1 MYRALAQ
8 KWQAL
13 GIDSKCEYRLTVA
26 LRTDVL
32 GTLVR
37 LGETDRPFGI
47 QAEVLRMIT
56 RLVSALD
63 GQFLVHS
70 AVHKAVIRLL
80 RMAVGDEIDGHVDG
94 ARPMGAASMSVRAE
108 PSDYEYERQYI
119 FHHHLIFLAKCL
131 AQWLIYCALFATG
144 YGPIEISC

>member
-1 MYRALAQ
+1 MV
-8 KWQAL
+8 
-13 GIDSKCEYRLTVA
+13 SKYDYYLTVGF
-26 LRTDVL
+26 RTDVL
-32 GTLVR
+32 GALVR
-37 LGETDRPFGI
+37 LSETDRPFGI

-80 RMAVGDEIDGHVDG
+80 RTAVGDEIDEHVDG

-108 PSDYEYERQYI
+108 PSDYEYERQDICYYY
-119 FHHHLIFLAKCL
+119 LSPLL
-131 AQWLIYCALFATG
+131 NVLQWLTCYALFPTE
-144 YGPIEISC
+144 YDPIEISC